1 MTIAVYDD
9 YEYHNGISVIDITTH
24 MVSIECV
31 DGPKL
36 HDMLKARDAKTRQR
50 KFPVGFPVKVCALK
64 LLFIIIFYDAGVRI
78 ARRCVIKAKHALKLL
93 LY

>member
-1 MTIAVYDD
+1 MVY
-9 YEYHNGISVIDITTH
+9 
-24 MVSIECV
+24 IECV

-36 HDMLKARDAKTRQR
+36 HDMFKARDAKTRQR
-50 KFPVGFPVKVCALK
+50 KFPVGFPVKVCASK
-64 LLFIIIFYDAGVRI
+64 LLFIIIFYDVGVRI